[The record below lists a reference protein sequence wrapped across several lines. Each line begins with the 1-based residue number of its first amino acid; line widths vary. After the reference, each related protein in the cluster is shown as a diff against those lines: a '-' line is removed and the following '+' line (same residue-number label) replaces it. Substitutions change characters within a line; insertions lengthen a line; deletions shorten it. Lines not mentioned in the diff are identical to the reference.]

1 MEPLGKII
9 KEHPFFENLIPEYIE
24 LIAGC
29 ASLVKFDENHMI
41 LKEGE
46 TADNFYL
53 IRNGKIALQMQVPNQ
68 ETVILDTIREGEVV
82 GWSWLFSP
90 YQTHFDARAL
100 ESTRAISFDG
110 KCLRKKIDQDHNLGF
125 HIMTQFVKIIQD
137 RLQATRLK
145 LIEMYGVGK

>member
-1 MEPLGKII
+1 MESLGKII

-29 ASLVKFDENHMI
+29 ASLVKFDKNHMI

-53 IRNGKIALQMQVPNQ
+53 IRSGKIGVDMHVPNQ
-68 ETVILDTIREGEVV
+68 EHITIDTVSTGDVL
-82 GWSWLFSP
+82 GWSWLFAP
-90 YQTHFDARAL
+90 YQTHFDAKVL

-137 RLQATRLK
+137 RLQASRLK
-145 LIEMYGVGK
+145 LIEMYVAGK

>member
-1 MEPLGKII
+1 MESLGKII

-29 ASLVKFDENHMI
+29 AALVKFDENHMI

-53 IRNGKIALQMQVPNQ
+53 IREGKISLEMDVPDQ
-68 ETVILDTIREGEVV
+68 GTITLETVGEGDVV
-82 GWSWLFSP
+82 GWSWLFAP
-90 YQTHFDARAL
+90 YQTHFNARAL
-100 ESTRAISFDG
+100 EPTRAISFDG

-125 HIMTQFVKIIQD
+125 HIMTQFVKIIQN

-145 LIEMYGVGK
+145 LIDMYRPDK

>member
-1 MEPLGKII
+1 MESLGEII
-9 KEHPFFENLIPEYIE
+9 KEHPFFNDLIPEYIE
-24 LIAGC
+24 IIAGC
-29 ASLVKFDENHMI
+29 AFLVKFDQDHMV

-53 IRNGKIALQMQVPNQ
+53 IREGKISLEMTVPDRDAVTL
-68 ETVILDTIREGEVV
+68 ETVGEGGVV
-82 GWSWLFSP
+82 GWSWLFAP

-125 HIMTQFVKIIQD
+125 HIMKQFVQIIQE

-145 LIEMYGVGK
+145 LVDIYGNK

>member
-1 MEPLGKII
+1 MESLGKII

-29 ASLVKFDENHMI
+29 ASLVKFDKDHMV

-53 IRNGKIALQMQVPNQ
+53 IREGKISLEMVVPEQGAVAL
-68 ETVILDTIREGEVV
+68 ETVGEGDVV
-82 GWSWLFSP
+82 GWSWLFAP
-90 YQTHFDARAL
+90 YQTHFDARAV
-100 ESTRAISFDG
+100 EQTRAISFDG
-110 KCLRKKIDQDHNLGF
+110 KCLRKKIDQDHNLGY
-125 HIMTQFVKIIQD
+125 HIMKEFVQIIQE

-145 LIEMYGVGK
+145 LVDMYGVGK

>member
-1 MEPLGKII
+1 MESLGKII
-9 KEHPFFENLIPEYIE
+9 RKHPFFENLIPEYIE

-29 ASLVKFDENHMI
+29 ASLVKFDENHMV

-53 IRNGKIALQMQVPNQ
+53 IREGKISLEMNVPDQ
-68 ETVILDTIREGEVV
+68 GTVTLETVGKGDVV
-82 GWSWLFSP
+82 GWSWLFAP

-125 HIMTQFVKIIQD
+125 HIMIQFVKIIQN

-145 LIEMYGVGK
+145 LIDMYGVGK